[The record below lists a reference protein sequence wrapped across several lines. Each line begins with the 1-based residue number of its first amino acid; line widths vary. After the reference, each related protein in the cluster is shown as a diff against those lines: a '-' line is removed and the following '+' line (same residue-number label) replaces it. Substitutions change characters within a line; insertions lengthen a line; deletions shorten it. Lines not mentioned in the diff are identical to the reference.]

1 MGAVEK
7 DDAFVM
13 SPNEIF
19 SFNLQKKYEDPGER
33 KCKGQTEI
41 YTEYMYSGRSKLS
54 FTVPLI
60 AEPSMNVGTFL
71 ERDSLAVKVSIAH
84 GLPLLSIV

>member
-1 MGAVEK
+1 MK
-7 DDAFVM
+7 Y
-13 SPNEIF
+13 SPLIYTRNVKTLE
-19 SFNLQKKYEDPGER
+19 NVR
-33 KCKGQTEI
+33 VRGQTEI